1 MAKIFLSYR
10 RGGVRART
18 YRLADRL
25 KQRFGGDSVFLD
37 IESIGPGS
45 RFADV
50 IREAILSSSC
60 VLIMIGP
67 KWLDMKDEDGRRRLE
82 AEDDHLRLEIE
93 TAIQSPAT
101 VIPVLV
107 NGAKMPPRS
116 TLPESIRELADLNAY
131 SLADSHWDYDVDRL
145 LEHIGPPAL
154 PDEKLI
160 PQAWISIAIILFVFF
175 GLADGENDSD
185 VWLGAGAF
193 ATSAAALAAWT
204 LVKKKPGKP
213 LNRLLCVAGI
223 IVGTLLAAGSLV
235 QSALLLP

>member
-50 IREAILSSSC
+50 IHEAILSSSC

-145 LEHIGPPAL
+145 LEHIGPAAPAE
-154 PDEKLI
+154 EKLI
-160 PQAWISIAIILFVFF
+160 PQAWISVAIVLFALI
-175 GLADGENDSD
+175 GLADGENDAD
-185 VWLGAGAF
+185 IWLGSVAF
-193 ATSAAALAAWT
+193 AASAAGLALWT
-204 LVKKKPGKP
+204 LVRKKPGKP
-213 LNRLLCVAGI
+213 LNKLLCIAGIVAG
-223 IVGTLLAAGSLV
+223 VSLAAASYWQYLV
-235 QSALLLP
+235 LAT